1 MTSTFSLAQG
11 FHAVVIG
18 GAGDIGAAISNLFC
32 ELGATVTA
40 TAVNEA
46 DLARTPLEPRAG
58 LELTTLDVTNDA
70 AVAALAQR
78 HDRVDALV
86 NCAGILARDK
96 EYEIETFTKVLDVN
110 LTGTFRTCMAFR
122 PLLAKAKGSIVN
134 IASMN
139 ATLAL
144 PRIPAYCASKGGVVM
159 LTKSLAMAWA
169 EQGIRVNAVAPGYIE
184 TSINAAGRSDAVH
197 YQRIA
202 DRTAF
207 KRWGSRK
214 TLPAR
219 SPSSACRRRNMRPER
234 WSRSMAAFSPD
245 NAFSREVGPVGVK
258 KTRQAST
265 VSMKLVCSRRR
276 RSGDRIAVA

>member
-1 MTSTFSLAQG
+1 MDSPFSLPSG

-32 ELGATVTA
+32 DLGATVTA
-40 TAVNEA
+40 TGVDDA
-46 DLARTPLEPRAG
+46 DIARSHLRPRAG
-58 LELTTLDVTNDA
+58 LDVLPLDVTDDA
-70 AVAALAQR
+70 GVAAFAETIPRL
-78 HDRVDALV
+78 DALV

-96 EYEIETFTKVLDVN
+96 EFEIATFMKVIDVN

-122 PLLAKAKGSIVN
+122 GALARSKGAIVN

-159 LTKSLAMAWA
+159 LTKALALAWA
-169 EQGIRVNAVAPGYIE
+169 AEGIRVNAVAPGYIE
-184 TSINAAGRSDAVH
+184 TSINEAGRQDQAH

-207 KRWGSRK
+207 RRWGQ
-214 TLPAR
+214 
-219 SPSSACRRRNMRPER
+219 
-234 WSRSMAAFSPD
+234 PD
-245 NAFSREVGPVGVK
+245 DVAG
-258 KTRQAST
+258 
-265 VSMKLVCSRRR
+265 
-276 RSGDRIAVA
+276 AVAFLCMPASSYATGTVVAIDGGFLAG